1 MIKQLNR
8 ILFLGLSF
16 LFLSMAL
23 SGCAKAKKE
32 SSGPI
37 TVKAAVD
44 KTTVAIG
51 DKIKYTIFIE
61 KDKDVEVE
69 ASAFGE
75 NLGNFAI
82 KDFGSKRSV
91 SGNKENISQW
101 YILDTYVTGKAT
113 IPKVTIKYKR
123 EKDKDWSRSETNEI
137 SVEVKSSLNKAGFNV
152 QMRDIKEPV
161 GLPSTINKYLILGG
175 LLLLAVLG
183 LLAGYLLKKNK
194 EEKTIPKKPAHEIA
208 YEQLEALRVKNYV
221 SQGKIKEYYTEI
233 SDIIRHYLENRFR
246 LRAPEMTTE
255 EFLISAR
262 DAVELIS
269 EHKNLLKEFLLCCD
283 LVKFAK
289 YAPSVDEV
297 NSIFDS
303 AKNFIDQTK
312 ENEPT

>member
-23 SGCAKAKKE
+23 LGCAKVKKE

-37 TVKAAVD
+37 TVKAVID

-61 KDKDVEVE
+61 KDKDVEIE

-123 EKDKDWSRSETNEI
+123 KKDKDWSRSETNEI
-137 SVEVKSSLNKAGFNV
+137 SVEVKSSLDKAGFNL

-161 GLPSTINKYLILGG
+161 GLPSTINKYLILAG
-175 LLLLAVLG
+175 LLLLVVLG

-194 EEKTIPKKPAHEIA
+194 EEKTIPKKLAHEIA

-221 SQGKIKEYYTEI
+221 SQAKIKEYYTEI

-255 EFLISAR
+255 EFLVSAR
-262 DAVELIS
+262 DAAELIS

-289 YAPSVDEV
+289 YAPSTEEI

-312 ENEPT
+312 ENEST